1 MQLGPR
7 DNYLPE
13 QFVPCTRQRVYK
25 VPQMGV
31 WLENTGEDRGLT
43 QILGN
48 CLVGSEGRKQMDFFV
63 MRELVKVCFAQSNQ
77 Q

>member
-1 MQLGPR
+1 M
-7 DNYLPE
+7 
-13 QFVPCTRQRVYK
+13 YK

-31 WLENTGEDRGLT
+31 CLENTGEDRGLT